1 MSCYDTFGIGVVIV
15 NETVHA
21 HSVAPLIRDDVPG
34 KETKHCYL
42 LRISRFPCVICRKS
56 ATSTKM
62 QRVCLSRP

>member
-15 NETVHA
+15 DEIVHA

-42 LRISRFPCVICRKS
+42 LRISRFPCVICM
-56 ATSTKM
+56 TKVPRQ
-62 QRVCLSRP
+62 QRCSVCA